1 MTEDLYK
8 KDKKPYVEQTDA
20 DGKSDAEASFEAW
33 NKHIY
38 RNESVICDLFHGQFK
53 STLICALCNR
63 VSITFDPFLMVTV
76 PIPSTKWVTKS
87 GYFIQY
93 HLSKDGS
100 YCNQK
105 LEVKVKENDKVCNLR
120 ERIQEKYGIEPSSF
134 LITWVSDMKLVTIFN
149 DQM

>member
-20 DGKSDAEASFEAW
+20 EGKSDAEASQEAW

-53 STLICALCNR
+53 STLICALCSR
-63 VSITFDPFLMVTV
+63 VSITFDPFLMATV

-93 HLSKDGS
+93 HLNTEGN
-100 YCNQK
+100 YCNSK
-105 LEVKVKENDKVCNLR
+105 LEVKVKENDKVFNLR
-120 ERIQEKYGIEPSSF
+120 QRI
-134 LITWVSDMKLVTIFN
+134 
-149 DQM
+149 